1 MILRHKWLFVRQKW
15 SFMRQK
21 LSFVR
26 QNMLYLRKINITF
39 DWIDGFSKFKNSQ
52 KGEYKARFLF
62 GGRSTLR
69 PPLVPP
75 MPLYQYL
82 SISGAICLLGAKGKI
97 ISDLQIYSIKSLII
111 P

>member
-52 KGEYKARFLF
+52 KAIFQNNFTSKGIH
-62 GGRSTLR
+62 STL
-69 PPLVPP
+69 
-75 MPLYQYL
+75 Y
-82 SISGAICLLGAKGKI
+82 CK
-97 ISDLQIYSIKSLII
+97 
-111 P
+111 

>member
-52 KGEYKARFLF
+52 KAKKRIYFYFRGYKITKNEENHLNENNAH
-62 GGRSTLR
+62 
-69 PPLVPP
+69 
-75 MPLYQYL
+75 
-82 SISGAICLLGAKGKI
+82 A
-97 ISDLQIYSIKSLII
+97 
-111 P
+111 